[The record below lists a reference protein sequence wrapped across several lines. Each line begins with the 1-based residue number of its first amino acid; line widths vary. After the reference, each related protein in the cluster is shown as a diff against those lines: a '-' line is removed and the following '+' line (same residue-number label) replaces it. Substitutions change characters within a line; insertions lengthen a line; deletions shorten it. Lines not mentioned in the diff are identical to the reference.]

1 LQTENTSGKLFS
13 DFLRTLKSYAIYT
26 PTTPMLRDL
35 VTDPRSVPTRVP
47 MSLSG
52 NRLANAVQAL
62 IDVENETYGHL
73 DWAEVQE
80 LLDWIEGIEVEP
92 AEMLSPNAPPALA
105 PSIHF
110 TDRFMREQNNRF
122 TVSDASEG
130 SLYVLFLL
138 TCAMHPYV
146 PSIFAIENFDQAL
159 HPHLASATAEL
170 FCQAIFENPRQPTA
184 FLTTHN
190 PLVLDGIDIL
200 DDRIRLFA
208 IGRNHKGHTTIRRV
222 MVTEEL
228 LNQGKQGMS
237 LSRLWVMGRLGGVP
251 R

>member
-1 LQTENTSGKLFS
+1 
-13 DFLRTLKSYAIYT
+13 
-26 PTTPMLRDL
+26 
-35 VTDPRSVPTRVP
+35 

-73 DWAEVQE
+73 DWADVQE
-80 LLDWIEGIEVEP
+80 LLDWIESIDVEP
-92 AEMLSPNAPPALA
+92 AEMLSPNVPAL
-105 PSIHF
+105 PQSIHF
-110 TDRFMREQNNRF
+110 TDRFMREKNNRF
-122 TVSDASEG
+122 TVQDASEG

-146 PSIFAIENFDQAL
+146 PSLFAIENFDQAL

-170 FCQAIFENPRQPTA
+170 FCQAIFDNPRQPTA

-190 PLVLDGIDIL
+190 PLVLDGLDIL

-208 IGRNHKGHTTIRRV
+208 IARNHKGHTTIRRV
-222 MVTEEL
+222 MVTEDL

>member
-1 LQTENTSGKLFS
+1 
-13 DFLRTLKSYAIYT
+13 
-26 PTTPMLRDL
+26 
-35 VTDPRSVPTRVP
+35 

-62 IDVENETYGHL
+62 IDPENETYGYL
-73 DWAEVQE
+73 DWADVQE
-80 LLDWIEGIEVEP
+80 LLDWIESIEVEP
-92 AEMLSPNAPPALA
+92 AEILSPNVPPL
-105 PSIHF
+105 PQSIRF
-110 TDRFMREQNNRF
+110 TDRFMPEKNNRF
-122 TVSDASEG
+122 TVHDASEG

-138 TCAMHPYV
+138 TCAMHPYA
-146 PSIFAIENFDQAL
+146 PGIFAIENFDQAL
-159 HPHLASATAEL
+159 HPHLASAMAEL
-170 FCQAIFENPRQPTA
+170 FCQALFENPRQPTA

-208 IGRNHKGHTTIRRV
+208 IGRNHKGHTTIRRI